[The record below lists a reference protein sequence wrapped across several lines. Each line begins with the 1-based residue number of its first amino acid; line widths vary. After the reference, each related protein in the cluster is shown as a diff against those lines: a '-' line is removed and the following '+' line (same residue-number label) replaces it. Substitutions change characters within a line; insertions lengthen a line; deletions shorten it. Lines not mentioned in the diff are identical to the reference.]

1 MEKLTRKYP
10 LLGSSVDHDKLALT
24 IKGVLITAAP
34 AIVIL
39 AGWLKIDFGATDW
52 QNLVEL
58 AWQVANQVILAVG
71 MATTLL
77 GAIRKI
83 YWKIKDKQYGKRL

>member
-1 MEKLTRKYP
+1 MSKLTQKYP
-10 LLGSSVDHDKLALT
+10 LLGSSVDPNRLALT
-24 IKGVLITAAP
+24 IKGVLITTTP

-39 AGWLKIDFGATDW
+39 AGWLKIDFGVTDW

-58 AWQVANQVILAVG
+58 AWQATNQIILAVG

-83 YWKIKDKQYGKRL
+83 YWKIKDI